1 MRRISISIVTF
12 VFTVLMALPAHAQNA
27 KGKFLQG
34 PNAIPNQYIV
44 VFKDDVAGSSDITPL
59 AHSLAR
65 AHGGVPDH
73 IYNHA
78 LKGFSIRIPESA
90 ARALSNNPRVAY
102 VEEDSVVFANGLQFD
117 APWNLSR
124 IDQRSSVDPY
134 YFYNSSPTGAGR
146 GRQRLCHRYRHTHLA
161 PAVRRSCRCRFR
173 RLQH

>member
-1 MRRISISIVTF
+1 MLLSVPATS
-12 VFTVLMALPAHAQNA
+12 LP
-27 KGKFLQG
+27 
-34 PNAIPNQYIV
+34 
-44 VFKDDVAGSSDITPL
+44 S

-78 LKGFSIRIPESA
+78 LKGFSVRIPESA

-102 VEEDSVVFANGLQFD
+102 VEEDSVVFVTGLQFD

-134 YFYNSSPTGAGR
+134 YFDNSSPTGAGAGVNVYVIDTGIR
-146 GRQRLCHRYRHTHLA
+146 TSHQQFGGRA
-161 PAVRRSCRCRFR
+161 AVVFAIR
-173 RLQH
+173 